1 MATLKGQERQKYVA
15 DLFSRIAK
23 HYDLMNT
30 LMTFGMHRRWKK
42 STAKLTCTNLSG
54 VALDIATG
62 TGDLAVQLAS
72 QPGIK
77 HSVGIDL
84 IPEMINLA
92 KLKSNKIKLSE
103 KTTFII
109 GDAVNLPFPDNTFAC
124 ATAGF
129 SLRNMPDLNTAIQE
143 MVRVVKPEGRI
154 TTLELTPMNNGLRGR
169 IFRFYFHRIVP
180 LVGYIIAR
188 DRSAYTYL
196 PQSVDYFLESDGLAE
211 VMRSAGLLDVG
222 YQKVGCGTVAI
233 HHGIKI

>member
-15 DLFSRIAK
+15 ELFSRISK

-30 LMTFGMHRRWKK
+30 LMTFGMHHRWKK
-42 STAKLTCTNLSG
+42 STAKLTCTNLTG

-62 TGDLAVQLAS
+62 TGDLAVQLAYQS
-72 QPGIK
+72 GIE

-92 KLKSNKIKLSE
+92 KLKSSKINLSE
-103 KTTFII
+103 KTTFIT

-129 SLRNMPDLNTAIQE
+129 SLRNMPDLNTAIKE
-143 MVRVVKPEGRI
+143 MVRVVKPGGRI
-154 TTLELTPMNNGLRGR
+154 TTLELTPMNNGLQAS

-188 DRSAYTYL
+188 DKSAYTYL
-196 PQSVDYFLESDGLAE
+196 PQSVDYFLDSDSLAE
-211 VMRSAGLLDVG
+211 VMRSAGLEDVG
-222 YQKVGCGTVAI
+222 YRKVGCGPVAI
-233 HHGIKI
+233 HYGTKM

>member
-62 TGDLAVQLAS
+62 TGDLAVQLAY

-129 SLRNMPDLNTAIQE
+129 SLRNMPDLNAAI
-143 MVRVVKPEGRI
+143 K
-154 TTLELTPMNNGLRGR
+154 
-169 IFRFYFHRIVP
+169 
-180 LVGYIIAR
+180 
-188 DRSAYTYL
+188 
-196 PQSVDYFLESDGLAE
+196 
-211 VMRSAGLLDVG
+211 
-222 YQKVGCGTVAI
+222 
-233 HHGIKI
+233 